1 MFRRIKKYI
10 PLKILGLLLSIYI
23 LFSTVSLFQGQAK
36 IDEHSNH
43 LPVLQGMHEQGY
55 FNYIFSEDYK
65 AANTPLPYL
74 FPLLIAKITSA
85 NSFLII
91 SRSLNFIVSFL
102 TLLLFLLLLKRSESR
117 YKYSVLLLLFYPYF
131 IKTSFV
137 FYLSIYGLFFL
148 LLSIY
153 LLTKETKL
161 HSLSSGLSAAAAVLS
176 QQFIIA
182 LPFAFAVWKFL
193 KRRKPFER
201 KEKINY
207 ILFSL
212 PFIIPAILFITWG
225 GLTHSNWRFHDP
237 AIDVTHFTALFT
249 ILGGVF
255 FPFVIDKIKSTSNYE
270 SIALMILSMLL
281 TIFFVPTWGGKAYEA
296 QVTGYTYHFLSLVN
310 NISSVLFFAIHTVLC
325 FSGLQIVT
333 ILIRANKNRMETL
346 ILITAL
352 ILSFIYFFDTVFSE
366 RHLLPLVALIFILVI
381 PRIQSKLVLNL
392 WIIYQ
397 VVFGSVYFY
406 YWLFIHPSF
415 I

>member
-1 MFRRIKKYI
+1 MLRTVKKYI

-23 LFSTVSLFQGQAK
+23 LFGTISLFQGQAK
-36 IDEHSNH
+36 IDEHRHH
-43 LPVLQGMHEQGY
+43 LPVLQGMYEQGY
-55 FNYIFSEDYK
+55 FNYIFGEDYK

-74 FPLLIAKITSA
+74 LPLLIAKVTSA

-102 TLLLFLLLLKRSESR
+102 TLLLFLLLLKRLESR

-131 IKTSFV
+131 IKPSFV
-137 FYLSIYGLFFL
+137 FYFAIYGLFFL

-153 LLTKETKL
+153 FLTKQIKL
-161 HSLSSGLSAAAAVLS
+161 HSFSSGLSGAAAVLS
-176 QQFIIA
+176 QQFIIV

-193 KRRKPFER
+193 KRKEPFEQ
-201 KEKINY
+201 KEITNY
-207 ILFSL
+207 ILFFL
-212 PFIIPAILFITWG
+212 PFIIPTILFITWG
-225 GLTHSNWRFHDP
+225 GLTHPNWRFHNP

-255 FPFVIDKIKSTSNYE
+255 FPFVIDKIRSINKPE
-270 SIALMILSMLL
+270 SIVLMILSLL
-281 TIFFVPTWGGKAYEA
+281 LIIFFIPNWGKYAWEGD
-296 QVTGYTYHFLSLVN
+296 VTGYTSNFLIRVN
-310 NISSVLFFAIHTVLC
+310 NISTILFFVIHVVLC
-325 FSGLQIVT
+325 FSGLQLFALI
-333 ILIRANKNRMETL
+333 IRAGKNRIETL

-366 RHLLPLVALIFILVI
+366 RHLLPLVALLFILVI
-381 PRIQSKLVLNL
+381 PRIQNKLVLNL

-397 VVFGSVYFY
+397 VVFGSFYFY

>member
-1 MFRRIKKYI
+1 LLSNVKKYI
-10 PLKILGLLLSIYI
+10 PIKILVLLLSIY
-23 LFSTVSLFQGQAK
+23 LLCSTVSLFQGQTK
-36 IDEHSNH
+36 LDEHKNH
-43 LPVLQGMHEQGY
+43 LPVLQGMNEQGY
-55 FNYIFSEDYK
+55 FNYIFSDDYK
-65 AANTPLPYL
+65 TANTPLPYL

-91 SRSLNFIVSFL
+91 SRSLNIIVSFI
-102 TLLLFLLLLKRSESR
+102 TLLLFLLLLKRLESR

-148 LLSIY
+148 LSAICLS
-153 LLTKETKL
+153 TKETKL
-161 HSLSSGLSAAAAVLS
+161 RSFSSGLSGAAALLS

-193 KRRKPFER
+193 KRKDPFER
-201 KEKINY
+201 KGITNY
-207 ILFSL
+207 ILFFL

-225 GLTHSNWRFHDP
+225 GLTHPNWRFHSP
-237 AIDVTHFTALFT
+237 TIDFTHFTALFT

-255 FPFVIDKIKSTSNYE
+255 FPFIIDKIKAINKSE
-270 SIALMILSMLL
+270 SIALMILSLLL
-281 TIFFVPTWGGKAYEA
+281 TIFFVPNWGEYGWEG
-296 QVTGYTYHFLSLVN
+296 QVTGYTYNFLTRVN
-310 NISSVLFFAIHTVLC
+310 DISSILFFVIHFVLC
-325 FSGLQIVT
+325 FSGLQIFT
-333 ILIRANKNRMETL
+333 IIIRSGKNRMEML
-346 ILITAL
+346 IIITAL

-366 RHLLPLVALIFILVI
+366 RHLLPLVALLFILVI
-381 PRIQSKLVLNL
+381 PRIQNKLLLNL